1 MQTPA
6 LIPNL
11 YTYGQPRVGLVEFAD
26 RFGIELPGRLYRFV
40 NQSDI
45 VTRVP
50 PGFLFQHT
58 GIVKRIVRP
67 GILESVLESMVSPV
81 APSPKAL
88 AAESVGPESAS
99 RATGT
104 VVLES
109 ARAVEKSQITEAT
122 LIEADIPPLTDQ
134 QFAELQ
140 LALGS
145 GAPAPALE
153 GLGVETEGLLPWISD
168 HAISE
173 YLRLLTDILDKH

>member
-1 MQTPA
+1 
-6 LIPNL
+6 
-11 YTYGQPRVGLVEFAD
+11 
-26 RFGIELPGRLYRFV
+26 
-40 NQSDI
+40 
-45 VTRVP
+45 
-50 PGFLFQHT
+50 
-58 GIVKRIVRP
+58 
-67 GILESVLESMVSPV
+67 MVSPV